1 MKNKNRIYLIIAI
14 VLLALSV
21 VIILFE
27 NGTIKRFSQE
37 PPSDSFAIKDTSLVT
52 KIFLADMHGNNVLLS
67 KNNGAW
73 MVNDSTPATSQ
84 KVESLLSIMTNLTIR
99 EPVVKT
105 AHNTINSALAV
116 GGIKVEIY
124 QIAPKFKLF
133 GIKFG
138 EKERLVKTYYMGP
151 ATQDNLSNFAV
162 LEGLDVPYV
171 VHVPGFRGF
180 VTPQFS
186 QFPSEWITHNVFS
199 TKITRIEELV
209 SQDVTN
215 PEESYRI
222 VKSGPRSF
230 DLYNYRNEKMMNYDT
245 LKIIDMLS
253 EYRNKNFESLDD
265 YLQPFERDSVLK
277 YNLFKIIKLTDVDG
291 GSTEMRLYHF
301 LTSIEDVGA
310 DIPDPSLAAAYDRFY
325 ATING
330 DNSKLYK
337 MQYYHFDRQVQPLS
351 YFLKKNQ

>member
-1 MKNKNRIYLIIAI
+1 
-14 VLLALSV
+14 
-21 VIILFE
+21 
-27 NGTIKRFSQE
+27 
-37 PPSDSFAIKDTSLVT
+37 
-52 KIFLADMHGNNVLLS
+52 
-67 KNNGAW
+67 
-73 MVNDSTPATSQ
+73 
-84 KVESLLSIMTNLTIR
+84 
-99 EPVVKT
+99 
-105 AHNTINSALAV
+105 
-116 GGIKVEIY
+116 
-124 QIAPKFKLF
+124 
-133 GIKFG
+133 
-138 EKERLVKTYYMGP
+138 
-151 ATQDNLSNFAV
+151 
-162 LEGLDVPYV
+162 
-171 VHVPGFRGF
+171 
-180 VTPQFS
+180 
-186 QFPSEWITHNVFS
+186 
-199 TKITRIEELV
+199 
-209 SQDVTN
+209 
-215 PEESYRI
+215 
-222 VKSGPRSF
+222 
-230 DLYNYRNEKMMNYDT
+230 MNYDT